1 MDEITITTYLI
12 VCPLI
17 FIGSFMDAIAGGGGL
32 VTLPAYIIAG
42 VPMHNALAT
51 NKLSSVIGAVV
62 SAFRFWR
69 NRLVDIRFIF
79 PSILAA
85 LVGAA
90 AGARL
95 ALLVDE
101 KYLQLLLLF
110 VLPVAAYAVLRPKA
124 FDESQAG
131 SLPRKKAMTLAA
143 VISFFVGAYD
153 GFYGPGTGTFLIL
166 LYMAVVRMDI
176 RKASGNA
183 KMINLTSNLAAFT
196 MFLLSGKIFIMLG
209 LTAAIFSIAGHWL
222 GAGLAIRKG
231 GLIVRPVVLVVLGL
245 LFIKIITDF

>member
-1 MDEITITTYLI
+1 MEEISLTTYLI

-69 NRLVDIRFIF
+69 NRLVDLSFIF
-79 PSILAA
+79 PSIIAA
-85 LVGAA
+85 LVGSA

-95 ALLVDE
+95 ALMVDE
-101 KYLQLLLLF
+101 KYLQYLLMI
-110 VLPVAAYAVLRPKA
+110 VLPIAAYAVLRPKA
-124 FDESQAG
+124 FDDSQSG
-131 SLPRKKAMTLAA
+131 SLPRRKAMFLAA
-143 VISFFVGAYD
+143 IISFIVGSYD

-166 LYMAVVRMDI
+166 LYMAVVKMDI
-176 RKASGNA
+176 LHASGSA
-183 KMINLTSNLAAFT
+183 KMINLSSNLAAFS
-196 MFLLSGKIFIMLG
+196 MFLLSGKIYVMLG
-209 LTAAIFSIAGHWL
+209 LTAAIFSIAGQWL
-222 GAGLAIRKG
+222 GSGLAIKKG
-231 GLIVRPVVLVVLGL
+231 GLIVRPVVLVVLAL
-245 LFIKIITDF
+245 LFIKIIVD